1 MTLTQMVNTR
11 KGGGVDLHARI
22 HQRRAVANLEPEMNP
37 LNPLSIGSEAFFA
50 AQIQLPQ

>member
-37 LNPLSIGSEAFFA
+37 LNPLSIGSEAFFV